1 MKLRAIHL
9 FIILIASLILCGL
22 FCSCFPLREGMEG
35 GRKSTGDVALD
46 VQKAGQSQ
54 AKADYDEYQAELAA
68 EGLPTDPNKNYPSSN
83 IGGDPATWSPTK
95 VKKNIGSD
103 PATWSPTP
111 ISNNTT
117 NANSGAN
124 SSSSSNSGVINDMEN
139 MFQDAGKDIDTLI
152 TGNTS
157 TAQTTTTTQN
167 GYTTTT
173 TNQPEYSYTGPAGDT
188 VDVYTKNSQIPW
200 YDTGNQSSSTS
211 TTYVGPQSGTATSTT
226 YVGPQGG
233 TATSYTGPQGN
244 SATTYNAPTT
254 VNRSQIPPG
263 DEDLYILK
271 SQIVPP
277 VCPACPSSTA
287 CPRQEPC
294 QPCPPCARC
303 PEPSF
308 ECKKVPNYS
317 SMDNQYL
324 PRPVLNDFSAFGM

>member
-9 FIILIASLILCGL
+9 FIILIGSLILCGL
-22 FCSCFPLREGMEG
+22 ICSCFPSREGMKG
-35 GRKSTGDVALD
+35 SRGSTGDVALD
-46 VQKAGQSQ
+46 VQNAGEQQ
-54 AKADYDEYQAELAA
+54 AKNDYMDYQAELAR
-68 EGLPTDPNKNYPSSN
+68 EGLPTDKDYTPNSNYPASN

-95 VKKNIGSD
+95 MSKNIGGD
-103 PATWSPTP
+103 PATWSPTNV
-111 ISNNTT
+111 NN
-117 NANSGAN
+117 NSG
-124 SSSSSNSGVINDMEN
+124 SVIGDIEN
-139 MFQDAGKDIDTLI
+139 TFKDAGKDISNLF

-157 TAQTTTTTQN
+157 TTTTTTQN

-173 TNQPEYSYTGPAGDT
+173 KSKNQPDYSYTGPAGDT
-188 VDVYTKNSQIPW
+188 VDVYSKNSQIPW
-200 YDTGNQSSSTS
+200 YDSGSSSSSGSGSGSS
-211 TTYVGPQSGTATSTT
+211 TNTATSTT

-233 TATSYTGPQGN
+233 SATRYVGPQGG
-244 SATTYNAPTT
+244 SASVINTPAGIS
-254 VNRSQIPPG
+254 RSQIPAG

-277 VCPACPSSTA
+277 VCPACPQQTA

-317 SMDNQYL
+317 AANDQYL
-324 PRPVLNDFSAFGM
+324 PRPVLNDFSSFGM